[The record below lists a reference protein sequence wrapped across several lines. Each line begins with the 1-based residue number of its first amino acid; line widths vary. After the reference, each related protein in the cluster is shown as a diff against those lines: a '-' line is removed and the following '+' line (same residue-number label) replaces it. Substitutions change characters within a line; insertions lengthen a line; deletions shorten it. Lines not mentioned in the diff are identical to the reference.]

1 MRSVVVVLP
10 ASMCAMM
17 PMLRQRSR
25 GKVRA
30 TAIAPTECGALRRQG
45 LDEELPEKDRLPQRK
60 SERAFTQ
67 QDAPRQDRVN
77 RAGSKRLSSR
87 RSPTIVGPM
96 TSMRFGLATIPTLLL
111 ATSAIELGLAETWLT
126 RSSIRSLP
134 GRAGSRVPES

>member
-45 LDEELPEKDRLPQRK
+45 LDEELPEKDRLPQRE
-60 SERAFTQ
+60 ERAGFYT
-67 QDAPRQDRVN
+67 
-77 RAGSKRLSSR
+77 AGC
-87 RSPTIVGPM
+87 
-96 TSMRFGLATIPTLLL
+96 
-111 ATSAIELGLAETWLT
+111 SAS
-126 RSSIRSLP
+126 RSSKQGRQQAPLESKEPDNCWSHDIDAIRTGDDP
-134 GRAGSRVPES
+134 DAVA